1 MTRQKIYETED
12 GVRIAPLGE
21 LKDFEVA
28 KGYPDIR
35 GWRVDAA
42 DGRKV
47 GKVRELLVDVD
58 TMRTRYLS
66 IRLDSDLAAS
76 PTDRDALVPIG
87 SAQISDGAD
96 VVRLPLTA
104 DRVALLPPYEHSQ
117 LSRAHE
123 FEVRRHFSLADT
135 TAGATP
141 GAMGA
146 GTTGAATG
154 AAAGAAAAAG
164 QRHFYDDEAYDDRR
178 FFSSRQ
184 RANPDA
190 RPAADR
196 TAAQRDIHLG
206 EGEVRV
212 PVERD
217 ESVVLKRG
225 DDGRDEIIIRRP
237 LGGTDAR
244 DR

>member
-1 MTRQKIYETED
+1 MTKQRIYETED
-12 GVRIAPLGE
+12 GTRIAPLGDM
-21 LKDFEVA
+21 KDFEVA
-28 KGYPDIR
+28 EGYPDIR
-35 GWRVDAA
+35 GWRVEGA
-42 DGRKV
+42 DGRDV

-58 TMRTRYLS
+58 TMRTRYLAM
-66 IRLDSDLAAS
+66 RLDSDLAAAPS
-76 PTDRDALVPIG
+76 DRDVLIPIG
-87 SAQISDGAD
+87 SAQISDGDD

-123 FEVRRHFSLADT
+123 FEVRRHFSLSDS
-135 TAGATP
+135 TAGAVGGGT
-141 GAMGA
+141 A
-146 GTTGAATG
+146 GTAAG
-154 AAAGAAAAAG
+154 LAGAAAATSADG
-164 QRHFYDDEAYDDRR
+164 TKRNFYDDEAYDDRR

-184 RANPDA
+184 RANPNA
-190 RPAADR
+190 IPATDR
-196 TAAQRDIHLG
+196 TAAPRDIRAS

-237 LGGTDAR
+237 LGSTDAR